1 MGIAVFAL
9 IDCNNFYVS
18 CERIFNPRLEGK
30 PVVVLSNNDGCVVA
44 RSNEAKALGF
54 RMGAPAYQHQ
64 DLFRKHNVISMSS
77 NYALYGDISNRVM
90 SLLQTFSHDYEIY
103 SIDEI
108 FLSFRG
114 FSEWNLTDY
123 GKTIRATILKGIHV
137 PTSIGIGPTKT
148 LAKIANYF
156 AKNNPLLG
164 GVYECKNAVSM
175 LPLLKQIKVGEVWG
189 VGRKWALH
197 LKVLGVET
205 AYDLARSDHRV
216 IKKKF
221 NVILARTV
229 LELQG
234 INCLQLE
241 EVAPRKNIMV
251 SRSFGQAVVYYTDLR
266 EAVAHFAT
274 RASEKLRGQNSL
286 ASAVMVFIRTNPF
299 SKTDMQ
305 YSNAITMKFPIET
318 NNTMVILK
326 SVVEGLQQIFREHYR
341 YKKAG
346 VILIDLIHGKI
357 NQPDICIDEA
367 KINNTKLIQALDAIN
382 GKYGKQ
388 TVQFAVCGYGKAWE
402 STRNTVSPAYTTDW
416 DELLVVHAN

>member
-1 MGIAVFAL
+1 VFAL

-54 RMGAPAYQHQ
+54 KMGAPAYQHQ
-64 DLFRKHNVISMSS
+64 DLFRQHKVISLSS
-77 NYALYGDISNRVM
+77 NYALYGDISNRIM
-90 SLLQTFSHDYEIY
+90 TMLQTFSPDFEIY

-108 FLSFRG
+108 FLSFKG

-123 GKTIRATILKGIHV
+123 GKVMRATILKGIRV
-137 PTSIGIGPTKT
+137 PTSVGIGPTKT

-156 AKNNPLLG
+156 AKKHPLLE
-164 GVYECKNAVSM
+164 GVYECKDAASI
-175 LPLLKQIKVGEVWG
+175 LPLLKQVAVGEVWG
-189 VGRKWALH
+189 VGRKWAEH
-197 LKVLGVET
+197 LKVLGIQT
-205 AYDLARSDHRV
+205 AYDLAQSDYAM

-234 INCLQLE
+234 VNCLNIE

-251 SRSFGQAVVYYTDLR
+251 SRSFGQPVVLYTDLR
-266 EAVAHFAT
+266 EAVSNFAT
-274 RASEKLRGQNSL
+274 RASEKLREQHSL
-286 ASAVMVFIRTNPF
+286 ASAVMVFVRTNPF

-305 YSNAITMKFPIET
+305 YSNSVTLKFPLET

-326 SVVEGLQQIFREHYR
+326 SVVKGLQQIFREQYK

-346 VILIDLIHGKI
+346 VMLVDLIHGKI
-357 NQPDICIDEA
+357 KQPDIFIDEA
-367 KINNTKLIQALDAIN
+367 KMNNAKLINALDAIN
-382 GKYGKQ
+382 SKYGKQ
-388 TVQFAVCGYGKAWE
+388 TVQFAVCGYAGAWK
-402 STRNTVSPAYTTDW
+402 STRNTVSPAYTTQW
-416 DELLVVHAN
+416 DELLVVYAN

>member
-1 MGIAVFAL
+1 MVFAL

-54 RMGAPAYQHQ
+54 KMGAPAYQHQ
-64 DLFRKHNVISMSS
+64 DLFRKHKVISMSS

-90 SLLQTFSHDYEIY
+90 TLLQTFSPDYEIY

-114 FSEWNLTDY
+114 FSEWDLTDY
-123 GKTIRATILKGIHV
+123 GKLMRKTILQGVHV
-137 PTSIGIGPTKT
+137 PTSVGIGPTKT

-156 AKNNPLLG
+156 AKKNPLLE
-164 GVYECKNAVSM
+164 GVYECKDATSI
-175 LPLLKQIKVGEVWG
+175 LPFLKQVAVGEVWG
-189 VGRKWALH
+189 VGRKWAEH

-205 AYDLARSDHRV
+205 AYDLARSDHTL

-251 SRSFGQAVVYYTDLR
+251 SRSFGQPVIYYTDLR
-266 EAVAHFAT
+266 EAVANFAT
-274 RASEKLRGQNSL
+274 RASEKLRAQNSL

-299 SKTDMQ
+299 SKTDRQ
-305 YSNAITMKFPIET
+305 YSNSITMKFPIET

-326 SVVEGLQQIFREHYR
+326 NVVEGLQQIFREHYK

-346 VILIDLIHGKI
+346 VMLLDLIQGKI
-357 NQPDICIDEA
+357 SQPDIFIDEA
-367 KINNTKLIQALDAIN
+367 KMNNTKLIEALDKIN

-388 TVQFAVCGYGKAWE
+388 TVQFAVCGYAGAWK

-416 DELLVVHAN
+416 DELLVVYAR

>member
-1 MGIAVFAL
+1 MFAL

-18 CERIFNPRLEGK
+18 CERIFNPRLMGR

-54 RMGAPAYQHQ
+54 KMGAPAYQHQ
-64 DLFRKHNVISMSS
+64 DLFQKYKVISMSS

-90 SLLQTFSHDYEIY
+90 TLLQSFSPDYEIY

-114 FSEWNLTDY
+114 FSEWDLTDY
-123 GKTIRATILKGIHV
+123 GKAMRATLLKGIHV
-137 PTSIGIGPTKT
+137 PTSVGIGPTKT
-148 LAKIANYF
+148 LAKMANYF
-156 AKNNPLLG
+156 AKKHPLLE
-164 GVYECKNAVSM
+164 GVYECKTALSI
-175 LPLLKQIKVGEVWG
+175 LPLLKQVPVGEVWG
-189 VGRKWALH
+189 VGRKWATH
-197 LKVLGVET
+197 LQVLGIQT
-205 AYDLARSDHRV
+205 AYDLAQSDHTM

-234 INCLQLE
+234 INCLSLE

-251 SRSFGQAVVYYTDLR
+251 SRSFGQPVVLYTDLR
-266 EAVAHFAT
+266 EAVANFAT

-299 SKTDMQ
+299 SKTDLP
-305 YSNAITMKFPIET
+305 YSNSVTISFPIET
-318 NNTMVILK
+318 DNTMVILK
-326 SVVEGLQQIFREHYR
+326 SVVEGLQRIFKKHYK

-346 VILIDLIHGKI
+346 VMLLDLIHGKI
-357 NQPDICIDEA
+357 KQPDIFIDEA
-367 KINNTKLIQALDAIN
+367 KMNNAKLIHALDAIN

-388 TVQFAVCGYGKAWE
+388 TVQFAVCGYRKAWQ

-416 DELLVVHAN
+416 DELLVVK